1 MALQVLT
8 DEFARTR
15 DPDKI
20 KELTHLTQDQ
30 AERIRA
36 VAEQLGEQ
44 HQDQWADGE
53 ASAQAGDASHR
64 AAVEVA
70 LTEGQVARVQA
81 LTGERVETVVLAD
94 PRGLLARSMDSLRLA
109 EVEWAAVS
117 QVIRRRRSADAEAMA
132 ERIQAAGQAHIE
144 AVRAATESP

>member
-1 MALQVLT
+1 M
-8 DEFARTR
+8 
-15 DPDKI
+15 
-20 KELTHLTQDQ
+20 
-30 AERIRA
+30 
-36 VAEQLGEQ
+36 
-44 HQDQWADGE
+44 
-53 ASAQAGDASHR
+53 
-64 AAVEVA
+64 EVA